1 MAIHAEGAD
10 DIGPEI
16 KESENDRTVMLPK
29 EEIASLLDGTA
40 MVRNSATSFDFI
52 QLNKDIRKLHR
63 GILKENGIAV
73 TLRAPD
79 KPIVLEMNKEDMWKA
94 ISMIYDNL
102 EQYAEPDS
110 RVYAEMYTQEA
121 VTAPGAEL
129 IGGLKTAK
137 EIIEKNHGKFVVAM
151 DGNIFKTGILIN
163 MVQE

>member
-1 MAIHAEGAD
+1 
-10 DIGPEI
+10 
-16 KESENDRTVMLPK
+16 
-29 EEIASLLDGTA
+29 

-110 RVYAEMYTQEA
+110 RVYAEMYTQE
-121 VTAPGAEL
+121 GKL
-129 IGGLKTAK
+129 IYIVKNESGSGGGSESCDSSGSRVDRRVENCKR
-137 EIIEKNHGKFVVAM
+137 
-151 DGNIFKTGILIN
+151 DY
-163 MVQE
+163 